1 MKRQIISLWRRIA
14 TRPSFA
20 KINIMLLDCATHG
33 LGVGNW
39 EDENWSGEAN
49 FLKKLLVKYV
59 RADAPVF
66 IDVGA
71 NVGDYSLWLRRHY
84 PNSKILAFEPNPKTF
99 ARLRQAICD
108 DKTILIDKG
117 LGATEGTLPF
127 FDRGDCD
134 GSSAHGSL
142 YEEVIT
148 GLHKVGSVRVDVR
161 ITTLDQVL
169 QEHSIN
175 RVSLLKIDTEGHE
188 LAVLRGAEK
197 SLRKGLIDVIQLEFN
212 ETNII
217 SKVFF
222 RDLIEFLPEYVPYRL
237 LPKGV
242 LKLKYSPRSTELFAF
257 QNLVFVHGRFQPNKA
272 MEPGIDPGSAVADF
286 KTVGTPV

>member
-1 MKRQIISLWRRIA
+1 
-14 TRPSFA
+14 
-20 KINIMLLDCATHG
+20 MLLDCATHG

-49 FLKKLLVKYV
+49 FLKKLLIKYV
-59 RADAPVF
+59 RTDTPVF
-66 IDVGA
+66 IDIGA
-71 NVGDYSLWLRRHY
+71 NVGDYSLWLRRQY

-99 ARLRQAICD
+99 AKLRQAIRD

-117 LGATEGTLPF
+117 LGATEGILPF
-127 FDRGDCD
+127 FDRRDCE
-134 GSSAHGSL
+134 GSSGHGSL

-148 GLHKVGSVRVDVR
+148 GIHKADAVRVDVR
-161 ITTLDQVL
+161 ITTFDRVL
-169 QEHSIN
+169 QERSIN

-188 LAVLRGAEK
+188 LEVLRGAEK

-212 ETNII
+212 ETNIV

-222 RDLIEFLPEYVPYRL
+222 RDLMEFLPEYVPYRL

-242 LKLKYSPRSTELFAF
+242 LKLKYSPSSTELFLY
-257 QNLVFVHGRFQPNKA
+257 QNLVFVHERFRPNKA
-272 MEPGIDPGSAVADF
+272 MEPGIDPASAVGDL
-286 KTVGTPV
+286 KTSRVPL